1 MSLFIKKKEGGAA
14 ASAPPAEKDFSLLV
28 ARTTNA
34 QGEESVSELLVPNG
48 PQPKVNVEAGRR
60 GLFIRKPKDI
70 EKPARL
76 PAVDVTDVVPVEDVP
91 AAVEAPPAVQAASP
105 STSQFATPPADGLE
119 ASSRARN
126 SSFSGLK
133 FMDYQ
138 PSSDE
143 RAEPTLGTAPQSGD
157 AAYTQ
162 DAAATREGPQ
172 ARAAK
177 TDDLAS
183 LFASKRT
190 ASATPKAAPTAKKK
204 SLFGFPKKQK
214 TASVPASD
222 AQGKADSTD
231 KAPAA
236 SPLFSRARK
245 AQSDSQPKAPEKASA
260 KVSRRAGPKDARAG
274 ELAILV
280 SIEGHGNVF
289 YVVTPNGLREA
300 KAEELTYA
308 ASFSPDDH
316 RYPVE
321 AKSTY
326 QHGVDIAM
334 SEIGEDV
341 RIVHSARSMGAVY
354 ATPTA
359 RIDESPV
366 RLGPGQMLVEHVL
379 KRNAR
384 PPGAFAVNLMLEDAA
399 SGRSLAILYYV
410 SAQGDISAPQVS
422 VNPSNLQF
430 TLSEFLHKHGAAD
443 DADVLQLTNDRLAGT
458 AGALSLYPNEA
469 VWRGTPVRTLTWAAA
484 AIAAIAAL
492 ASGAYAGLQQVQIHA
507 LQQEA
512 RVINARVTEYDHKSD
527 ALISSSLN
535 SFAQTQSLDVAR
547 LTDRAAALWVPR
559 STVSVDAT
567 AGHELYTL
575 VMPVD
580 SGEFFNN
587 KPSVLRQLQNQNLQ
601 QLLGLTPPEGCTK
614 NSPGVSGGV
623 NVLQITVDCEAPADG
638 AGRYRLD

>member
-1 MSLFIKKKEGGAA
+1 MSLFIKKKEGGAS
-14 ASAPPAEKDFSLLV
+14 ASAPAEKDFSLLV

-48 PQPKVNVEAGRR
+48 PQPKANSEAGRR

-76 PAVDVTDVVPVEDVP
+76 PAVDVIDVEAVERA
-91 AAVEAPPAVQAASP
+91 AAVAKAPSAAPAEP
-105 STSQFATPPADGLE
+105 SSVNKPVTSQTDRPE
-119 ASSRARN
+119 ASSRAPK
-126 SSFSGLK
+126 SGFSGLK

-138 PSSDE
+138 APSDE
-143 RAEPTLGTAPQSGD
+143 RAEPTLD
-157 AAYTQ
+157 AAPRA
-162 DAAATREGPQ
+162 DAAGEQDTSAPHESAQ
-172 ARAAK
+172 ARAPK

-183 LFASKRT
+183 LFANKR
-190 ASATPKAAPTAKKK
+190 AGLATPKAASAAKKK
-204 SLFGFPKKQK
+204 SVFGFARTKKQVSSNPPDVQAERD
-214 TASVPASD
+214 ASTKAQSAS
-222 AQGKADSTD
+222 T
-231 KAPAA
+231 
-236 SPLFSRARK
+236 LFSRARK
-245 AQSDSQPKAPEKASA
+245 GLADSQTKAAA
-260 KVSRRAGPKDARAG
+260 KTVAKGSRRAGPKDARAG

-280 SIEGHGNVF
+280 SIEGHGNVY
-289 YVVTPNGLREA
+289 YVVTSNGLREA

-316 RYPVE
+316 RYPAE

-341 RIVHSARSMGAVY
+341 RIVHAARSMGAVY

-443 DADVLQLTNDRLAGT
+443 DADVLQIGNDRLAGT
-458 AGALSLYPNEA
+458 AGALALYPNEA

-484 AIAAIAAL
+484 AFAAVAAL
-492 ASGAYAGLQQVQIHA
+492 ASGAYAGLQQVQMHS
-507 LQQEA
+507 LHQEA
-512 RVINARVTEYDHKSD
+512 QVLNARVAEYDHKSD
-527 ALISSSLN
+527 ALISSSLS

-547 LTDRAAALWVPR
+547 LTDRAAGIWVPR

-567 AGHELYTL
+567 ATHELYTL
-575 VMPVD
+575 VMPID
-580 SGEFFNN
+580 SGQFFNN
-587 KPSVLRQLQNQNLQ
+587 KPSVLSQLQNQNLQ

-638 AGRYRLD
+638 ASRYRLD

>member
-14 ASAPPAEKDFSLLV
+14 ASAPPVEKDFSLLV

-48 PQPKVNVEAGRR
+48 PQAKASTDAGRR

-76 PAVDVTDVVPVEDVP
+76 PAVDVTDVVPVEDTP
-91 AAVEAPPAVQAASP
+91 AVAEAPSVVQAGATSP
-105 STSQFATPPADGLE
+105 SQPATPPDDEPE
-119 ASSRARN
+119 ASSRARK

-143 RAEPTLGTAPQSGD
+143 RSEPILRAAPQAGEDAATTEATAP
-157 AAYTQ
+157 
-162 DAAATREGPQ
+162 
-172 ARAAK
+172 RAASQSRAGK
-177 TDDLAS
+177 PDDLTS
-183 LFASKRT
+183 LFASKRA
-190 ASATPKAAPTAKKK
+190 ASANPKAAPTAKKK
-204 SLFGFPKKQK
+204 SLFGFPKNKK
-214 TASVPASD
+214 TTSAPPPDEAAKGD
-222 AQGKADSTD
+222 APSQAQRGST
-231 KAPAA
+231 
-236 SPLFSRARK
+236 LFNRARK
-245 AQSDSQPKAPEKASA
+245 GLADAQATAPAKAVGKG
-260 KVSRRAGPKDARAG
+260 SRRVGPKDASAG

-341 RIVHSARSMGAVY
+341 RIVHAARSMGAVY

-366 RLGPGQMLVEHVL
+366 RLGPGQMLIEHVL
-379 KRNAR
+379 KRSAR

-422 VNPSNLQF
+422 VNPSNFKF

-484 AIAAIAAL
+484 AIAAVAAL
-492 ASGAYAGLQQVQIHA
+492 ASGAYGGLQQVQLHA

-512 RVINARVTEYDHKSD
+512 RVINARVTEYDHNSD
-527 ALISSSLN
+527 ALISGSLN

-547 LTDRAAALWVPR
+547 LTERAAALWVPR

-567 AGHELYTL
+567 ASHELYTL